1 MARKPSRVTH
11 PQTIVNPD
19 GDYADITQRGTKYG
33 KAVELLDGAG
43 DLMGDSANPLI
54 IANIDQLK
62 DYMIVEI
69 DESDPDYY
77 GYEKADGGWYI
88 MKETSN
94 SYRYVKGT
102 ADFSDNWTGRDEL
115 DYDYPSNIF

>member
-69 DESDPDYY
+69 AKGDTNYY
-77 GYEKADGGWYI
+77 GFEKADGKWYI
-88 MKETSN
+88 MRESSG
-94 SYRYVKGT
+94 SYRYAKGT
-102 ADFSDNWTGRDEL
+102 ADFADSWTDKANL
-115 DYDYPSNIF
+115 SYNYPSNAL